1 MMMTGIMI
9 RPAPLAL
16 EQPHGPWSCRGCD
29 IWDTM
34 SAACEGDVAALETL
48 LERDPNLYRA
58 EYWYTQPI
66 HFAVREGHV
75 DALRVLLD
83 AGADPGWVGLER
95 EDLVTVARDR
105 GHNEVAQLLETRLS
119 RPSEVEL
126 PGSVAVDSPI
136 HTAAE
141 RGDVEGVRGLLDADQ
156 QLVQAADGDG
166 RSPLYRAATSSSRE
180 VMRLL
185 LERGA
190 DPNWP
195 DDPGAPRGAALHT
208 ASRAGDVAM
217 VELLLAHGAD
227 PNASIDSAGSATFA
241 AATPELR
248 ALLIE
253 HGGRL
258 SPYDLVWLGENDEAL
273 RRVIADPESAHEG
286 CGGVLAAACKL
297 GKRDLV
303 VRLLEA
309 GVRVPPVLTE
319 CRSYLWGEPDLLR
332 LLLDSG
338 MAPDLPNWQ
347 RAAPLHSLCRCDRRG
362 QPQPHH
368 IECAGMLLEAGATL
382 SARDSAYR
390 STPLG
395 WAARNGLTDMVVW
408 LLAHGA
414 PVELADDEPW
424 ATPLAWARRR
434 GHEEITQ
441 RLEAGA
447 QPT

>member
-1 MMMTGIMI
+1 MMGTMI

-29 IWDTM
+29 IWDTL
-34 SAACEGDVAALETL
+34 SAARDGDVAALRAL
-48 LERDPNLYRA
+48 LEQDPNLYRA

-75 DALRVLLD
+75 GALRVLLD
-83 AGADPGWVGLER
+83 AGADPAWVGLER
-95 EDLVTVARDR
+95 EDLATVARDR
-105 GHNEVAQLLETRLS
+105 GHTEVAQLLETRRS
-119 RPSEVEL
+119 RPSRVE
-126 PGSVAVDSPI
+126 PAGSPAVESPI
-136 HTAAE
+136 HAAAE
-141 RGDVEGVRGLLDADQ
+141 SGDVERVRALLDADQ
-156 QLVQAADGDG
+156 ELVQASDGDG
-166 RSPLYRAATSSSRE
+166 RSPLSRAATTSSRE
-180 VMRLL
+180 VVALL

-190 DPNWP
+190 DPNWS

-208 ASRAGDVAM
+208 ASRAGDVAL

-227 PNASIDSAGSATFA
+227 PDATIDSAGSATYA

-248 ALLIE
+248 ALLVAN
-253 HGGRL
+253 GGRL
-258 SPYDLVWLGENDEAL
+258 NPYDLVWLGEHDEVL
-273 RRVIADPESAHEG
+273 RRVTADPESAHEG
-286 CGGVLAAACKL
+286 CGGVLAAACTL

-319 CRSYLWGEPDLLR
+319 CRSYLWGDPDLLR

-338 MAPDLPNWQ
+338 MDPDLPDWQ
-347 RAAPLHSLCRCDRRG
+347 CATPLHSLCQCDRRG
-362 QPQPHH
+362 RPRPHH
-368 IECAGMLLEAGATL
+368 IECADMFLEAGATL
-382 SARDSAYR
+382 SARDSEYR

-395 WAARNGLTDMVVW
+395 WAARNGLADMVVW
-408 LLAHGA
+408 LLERGA

-424 ATPLAWARRR
+424 ATPLAWATRR
-434 GHEEITQ
+434 GHPEIAE

-447 QPT
+447 QPTP